1 MYMRYQYKNLAW
13 LAFLCTGALV
23 GSLALAED
31 SQKSLLTDT
40 DQDGLTN
47 EEERALGT
55 DPSNR
60 DTDGDSYSDGIELES
75 GYDPLKPAPGDK
87 LVQSAPSARPVTTAV
102 GGNAIAENDEN
113 LTKNLVNEV
122 STLVQN
128 KTKDGKKDEPVTLDD
143 LDAIIAQVSEKG
155 AKPAELPE
163 IDISTIKQKE
173 MKKKKSENDEE
184 FAARDKK
191 AVLEYFTQIAY
202 LSAANSPFNFT
213 DPETF
218 TQNSRSFSTQS
229 VQALSAG
236 NMPFINNIA
245 EKNAKILAEVQKIEV
260 PSSILDMHV
269 RILQTLI
276 FGTSLSERIESTF
289 SIEDPISQMSVVGEL
304 QGYLSMTQSLT
315 SDIQKRATE
324 YGIEDFELSL

>member
-55 DPSNR
+55 DPNNR
-60 DTDGDSYSDGIELES
+60 DSDGDSYSDGIELES

-87 LVQSAPSARPVTTAV
+87 LVQSAPSLRPTPAAV
-102 GGNAIAENDEN
+102 GGNAAATDEN
-113 LTKNLVNEV
+113 LTKTLATEV
-122 STLVQN
+122 STLVQK
-128 KTKDGKKDEPVTLDD
+128 KTKDGKTDEAVTLDD
-143 LDAIIAQVSEKG
+143 LDTLIAQVSEKG
-155 AKPAELPE
+155 AKPAELPD
-163 IDISTIKQKE
+163 IDITTIKQKE
-173 MKKKKSENDEE
+173 MKKKKSESDEE

-213 DPETF
+213 DPESF
-218 TQNSRSFSTQS
+218 EQNSLAFSAQS
-229 VQALSAG
+229 VQALSAS
-236 NMPFINNIA
+236 NLPFITDVA
-245 EKNAKILAEVQKIEV
+245 DKNAKILAEVQKIEV

-269 RILQTLI
+269 RILQTLT
-276 FGTSLSERIESTF
+276 FGASLSDRIEDTF
-289 SIEDPISQMSVVGEL
+289 SVEDPISQMSVVGEL
-304 QGYLSMTQSLT
+304 QGYLSMTESLT

>member
-75 GYDPLKPAPGDK
+75 GYDPLRPAPGDK
-87 LVQSAPSARPVTTAV
+87 LVQSAPPARTASAV
-102 GGNAIAENDEN
+102 GGNAVAGSDEN
-113 LTKNLVNEV
+113 LTKNLVTEV

-128 KTKDGKKDEPVTLDD
+128 KTKDGKTDEAVTLDD
-143 LDAIIAQVSEKG
+143 LDSIIAQVSEKG

-163 IDISTIKQKE
+163 IDITTIKQKE
-173 MKKKKSENDEE
+173 MKKKKKESDEE

-202 LSAANSPFNFT
+202 LSAAHSPFNFT
-213 DPETF
+213 DPASFE
-218 TQNSRSFSTQS
+218 QNSLAFSTLS
-229 VQALSAG
+229 VQALSAA
-236 NMPFINNIA
+236 NIPFISDIA
-245 EKNAKILAEVQKIEV
+245 DKNAKILAEVQKIEV
-260 PSSILDMHV
+260 PSTILDMHV
-269 RILQTLI
+269 RILQTLT
-276 FGTSLSERIESTF
+276 FGASLSDRIQSTF
-289 SIEDPISQMSVVGEL
+289 SVEDPISQMSVVGEL
-304 QGYLSMTQSLT
+304 QGYLSMAESLT